1 MLSLCLDTSYK
12 HLVIAIYKAD
22 SLIDNVEIES
32 ERKQSEMLFPEI
44 EAIFKKNHLTINNI
58 NNIVVTK
65 GPGSY
70 TGVRIAM
77 TFAKVMA
84 AIRNINIYTIS
95 TLELYQIADVVLL
108 DAKSDKVFIKEKEEK
123 IISVSEAKQFCSNKT
138 VCGDTYLINR
148 DSEKII
154 IAHEFINK
162 KHLWHKE
169 ENVDAIVPHYLK
181 EAI

>member
-12 HLVIAIYKAD
+12 HLVIAIYKD
-22 SLIDNVEIES
+22 DNLIDNVEIES
-32 ERKQSEMLFPEI
+32 ARKQSELLFPEL
-44 EAIFKKNHLTINNI
+44 ENLLKKNNLTINNI
-58 NNIVVTK
+58 DNIVVTK

-77 TFAKVMA
+77 TFAKVIA
-84 AIRNINIYTIS
+84 AIKNINVYTIS

-123 IISVSEAKQFCSNKT
+123 IISVSEAILFCNNKT
-138 VCGDTYLINR
+138 VCGDTHLINR
-148 DSEKII
+148 ESEKIVI
-154 IAHEFINK
+154 TQQFIHK

-169 ENVDAIVPHYLK
+169 ENIDAIVPHYLK